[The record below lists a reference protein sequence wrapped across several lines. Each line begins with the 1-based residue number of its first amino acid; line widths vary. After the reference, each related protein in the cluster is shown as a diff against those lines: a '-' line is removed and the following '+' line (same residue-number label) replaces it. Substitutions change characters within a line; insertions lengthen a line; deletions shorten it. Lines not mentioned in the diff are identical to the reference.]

1 MTPKLPRRTGAVA
14 ATLVCCAALTTTAA
28 CAGPGGAD
36 TRTAADTGTA
46 AHTRH
51 YTGALADGA
60 QWIADVPDDFNGT
73 LMLFSHGYGPLAAQN
88 APDATTRDALLA
100 RGYALIGSSYSGS
113 SRWALNTAVKDQ
125 FATLGAA
132 RQKVG
137 EISDP
142 KRTLAWGE
150 SMGGLINSLIAQHG
164 RGRIDGALSA
174 CGIVAGGVD
183 FNDYQVDGDYAVDQ
197 LLAPGRK
204 IKLTGF
210 SSDKEAAAS
219 GKALARAVRHAQ
231 SAPQG
236 RARTALAAALR
247 NQPTWFSGKR
257 PPGAHDYAAR
267 EQQQAEGLIKVS
279 LPFTLGA
286 RHQVEKAEGGR
297 ISANAGVDYARLLR
311 HSKDLPQVRAL
322 YKKAGLDL
330 TEDLTRLTRNA
341 RIKADPDAVRRMERT
356 AVPSGHLPVPHLTL
370 HTTDD
375 PLNPAPQESEYAR
388 TVRGAGDG
396 SMLRQTYVHGTGH
409 CTFRPANWLAALK
422 ALEHRV
428 DTGSWGAATAPQR
441 LNDAA
446 KGTGEGAFLPFL
458 RYTAPEL
465 VGARGRTGAHRP

>member
-1 MTPKLPRRTGAVA
+1 M
-14 ATLVCCAALTTTAA
+14 TAA

-36 TRTAADTGTA
+36 TRTAP
-46 AHTRH
+46 HTKH
-51 YTGALADGA
+51 YTGELTDGA

-73 LMLFSHGYGPLAAQN
+73 LMLFSHGYGPLEAAN
-88 APDATTRDALLA
+88 APDAKTRNALLA
-100 RGYALIGSSYSGS
+100 RGYALLGSSYSGS

-125 FATLGAA
+125 FDTLGAA
-132 RQKVG
+132 RK
-137 EISDP
+137 EISEIGGP

-150 SMGGLINSLIAQHG
+150 SMGGLINSLVAQHG

-174 CGIVAGGVD
+174 CGIVAGGVE

-197 LLAPGRK
+197 LLVPGRQ

-219 GKALARAVRHAQ
+219 GNALARAVQRARTT
-231 SAPQG
+231 PRG

-247 NQPTWFSGKR
+247 NQPNWFSGKR
-257 PPGAHDYAAR
+257 PPAAHDYTAR
-267 EQQQAEGLIKVS
+267 EKQQAEGLIKVS

-330 TEDLTRLTRNA
+330 AGDLTQLTRNA
-341 RIKADPDAVRRMERT
+341 RIKADPDAVRHMERT
-356 AVPSGHLPVPHLTL
+356 AVPSGRLPVPHLTL

-428 DTGSWGAATAPQR
+428 DTGSWGAATAPR
-441 LNDAA
+441 KLNDAA
-446 KGTGEGAFLPFL
+446 KGTGEGGFLPFI